1 MNPNQVDVA
10 FLLPSEP
17 KILSMFGVYRKFFR
31 FRKKNLNDFWPS
43 YLKATHRKLV
53 KADPSKAT
61 SADAMSELGRG
72 SNISRTMPMRGAP
85 ITIEVNEYFFEGD
98 EKSSPKDPDEE
109 ESLHLWRNSAFS
121 KHSGQYS
128 ATIT

>member
-1 MNPNQVDVA
+1 M
-10 FLLPSEP
+10 
-17 KILSMFGVYRKFFR
+17 
-31 FRKKNLNDFWPS
+31 
-43 YLKATHRKLV
+43 

-61 SADAMSELGRG
+61 TADAMSELGRG

-85 ITIEVNEYFFEGD
+85 ITIDVNEYFFEGD

-109 ESLHLWRNSAFS
+109 ESLHLWRNSAFA

-128 ATIT
+128 ATVTSSHLLALPGHTDGCQAHHICLLQVIPLSWPNALT